1 MKKPKKKALKLVKL
15 RRSKVVSPPQKVR
28 PDLRK
33 KELKNACRMRVEIGA
48 ESGK

>member
-15 RRSKVVSPPQKVR
+15 RRSKVVSPPQKVH

-33 KELKNACRMRVEIGA
+33 KELKNACRARVEIGA
-48 ESGK
+48 ESEK